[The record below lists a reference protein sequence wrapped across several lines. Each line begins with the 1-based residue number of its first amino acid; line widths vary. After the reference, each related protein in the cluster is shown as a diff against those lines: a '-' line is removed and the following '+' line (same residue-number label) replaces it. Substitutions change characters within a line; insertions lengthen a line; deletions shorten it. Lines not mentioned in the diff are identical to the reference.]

1 MDISKWVRPNI
12 LKLKPYSSAR
22 DEFSGEAMVFLDAN
36 ENPFNKPYNRYPDPL
51 SRELKNR
58 IASLKGISDSKI
70 FLGNG
75 SDEPIDL
82 IIRLFCEPGIHNIVT
97 FEPTYGMYQV
107 AADIH
112 DIAVQ
117 KVKLTADYQ
126 LDAEELLNL
135 VNPNTR
141 IIFLCSPNNPTGNVI
156 DEGVIHK
163 IATEFNGIVVL
174 DEAYIDFAPEYSW
187 LKRLDEFPNLI
198 ILQTLSKAWGMA
210 GIRLGMAF
218 CQSDI
223 VGLLNKIKYP
233 YNLNILTQKKALE
246 LLGDLNQKESWVK
259 LLLEEK
265 KKLEQALTEIPFVKK
280 VFPSNANFLLVKM
293 DDAQSVYQFLIHM
306 GIVVRDRSVIILCEN
321 SLRITVGTPEENRIL
336 LESLRVMGR
345 EKNKE

>member
-1 MDISKWVRPNI
+1 MDVSKWVRPNI

-51 SRELKNR
+51 SRELKNK
-58 IASLKGISDSKI
+58 IASLKGISAGKI

-112 DIAVQ
+112 DIAVL
-117 KVKLTADYQ
+117 KVKLTEDYQ
-126 LDAEELLNL
+126 LDAEELLNM

-163 IATEFNGIVVL
+163 IVTEFNGIVVL

-233 YNLNILTQKKALE
+233 YNLNILTQQKALE
-246 LLGDLNQKESWVK
+246 LLGDLNQKETWVK

-265 KKLEQALTEIPFVKK
+265 KKLEQALTRISFVKK

-293 DDAQSVYQFLIHM
+293 DDAHSVYQYLIQK
-306 GIVVRDRSVIILCEN
+306 GIVVRDRSGIILCEN
-321 SLRITVGTPEENRIL
+321 SLRITVGTPEENRVFIENL
-336 LESLRVMGR
+336 KKYPIM
-345 EKNKE
+345 NIQ

>member
-1 MDISKWVRPNI
+1 MDVSKWVRPNI

-51 SRELKNR
+51 SRELKNK
-58 IASLKGISDSKI
+58 IATLKGISAGKI

-112 DIAVQ
+112 DIAVL
-117 KVKLTADYQ
+117 KVKLTEDYQ
-126 LDAEELLNL
+126 LDAEELLNM

-163 IATEFNGIVVL
+163 IVTEFNGIVVL

-233 YNLNILTQKKALE
+233 YNLNILTQQKALE
-246 LLGDLNQKESWVK
+246 LLGDLNQKETWVK
-259 LLLEEK
+259 LLVEEK
-265 KKLEQALTEIPFVKK
+265 KKLEQALTRISFVKK

-293 DDAQSVYQFLIHM
+293 DDAHSVYQYLIQK
-306 GIVVRDRSVIILCEN
+306 GIVVRDRSGIILCEN
-321 SLRITVGTPEENRIL
+321 SLRITVGTPEENRVFIENL
-336 LESLRVMGR
+336 KKYPIM
-345 EKNKE
+345 NIQ